1 MSESSPP
8 PPAPKKSERF
18 STVVTVLIAL
28 VSTVIALVASQSAL
42 ASGNATEAQHN
53 GVLAKINLERANGA
67 TYTLIARDR
76 RAFND
81 YRFGLSLYYLT
92 FDYIDQ
98 AEANGSTP
106 LGTRLRLEAAGQLE
120 ESNNAYTYIDSGYL
134 IADENGTYYDFDEAN
149 FLNDRLQNAAIYQ
162 DVNFTDNFTEAN
174 QYRTE
179 GLYLGASLFVWF
191 LSLMFL
197 TWAEITK
204 SALRWVWLAAGI
216 LIALGITA
224 AYIGSGVIGAL
235 GLG

>member
-1 MSESSPP
+1 MSEASPP
-8 PPAPKKSERF
+8 PEKKKSERL
-18 STVVTVLIAL
+18 STVTTVLIAL

-53 GVLAKINLERANGA
+53 GVLAKINLERVNGS

-81 YRFGLSLYYLT
+81 YRFSRSLYDLT
-92 FDYIDQ
+92 FNYINQ
-98 AEANGSTP
+98 AEVNGSSP

-134 IADENGTYYDFDEAN
+134 IADEAGQYYDFDEPN
-149 FLNDRLQNAAIYQ
+149 FINDRLQNAAIYQ
-162 DVNFTDNFTEAN
+162 DVNYTDNFNEAN
-174 QYRTE
+174 AFRTE

-191 LSLMFL
+191 LALMFL

-204 SALRWVWLAAGI
+204 SGLRWVWLIVGI

-224 AYIGSGVIGAL
+224 AYLGSGIISAL